1 MVSENPEEIQKSSE
15 KPDELQQLAHIAG
28 NLQLPEKLR
37 SDAIKQLGVIATY
50 EALLTLLDLAANE
63 GLITKER
70 DLALKQAREVL
81 KKTSPQ

>member
-1 MVSENPEEIQKSSE
+1 MSENPEEIIKPPDR
-15 KPDELQQLAHIAG
+15 PDELKELSRIAA
-28 NLQLPEKLR
+28 NMKLPEKLR
-37 SDAIKQLGVIATY
+37 IDAIQQLGTIATY

-81 KKTSPQ
+81 KKTSP